1 MKVTDCPELY
11 VILSESIR
19 RMPTYREKRE
29 YVIRNLISSNYSL
42 TPQELSIILGITESE
57 ALVLLRDIRIWYYEV
72 EEEILLS
79 KYYKPRFKLAGVGG
93 TFDNIHVGHL
103 ALLNIAFRLAEKV
116 YIGCTTDELVHKLDK
131 KGDIE
136 SFEVRRRNLEKAL
149 RKYEWIERASIH
161 PLEDPYGPMIS
172 DPRFELLVVSPFT
185 YKRGTEI
192 NEHRIKRGLNPVYLE
207 VCPIVLAED
216 GKPISSTRIRN
227 GELHPNGKV
236 R

>member
-29 YVIRNLISSNYSL
+29 YVIRNLITSNYLL
-42 TPQELSIILGITESE
+42 TPQELSIILGITEGE

-136 SFEVRRRNLEKAL
+136 
-149 RKYEWIERASIH
+149 
-161 PLEDPYGPMIS
+161 
-172 DPRFELLVVSPFT
+172 
-185 YKRGTEI
+185 
-192 NEHRIKRGLNPVYLE
+192 
-207 VCPIVLAED
+207 
-216 GKPISSTRIRN
+216 
-227 GELHPNGKV
+227 
-236 R
+236 